1 MRIALHGRPFKEEF
15 IPFIKQIFA
24 ILTKHQVEVYI
35 NKQYAN
41 FLTKSQLIT
50 RNQFPIFSGDKD
62 FPDCDFVFSIGGD
75 GTLLESVTFIGSKEI
90 PILGFNI
97 GRLGYLATISTN
109 EIVESLAKL
118 FNGQYVLEPRTLIE
132 LQTDKDLFGETNFG
146 LNEVTI
152 LKRDTSSMIII
163 HTYIDGVFLN
173 SYWADGLMV
182 ATPTGSTG
190 YSLSVGG
197 PVVLPTSNNFIIAP
211 INPHS
216 LSVRPL
222 IVSDNAVISFRI
234 EGRSKNFLVSIDSRS
249 AKVDAS
255 VKLVVKK
262 SNFKAM
268 LVHLEGTDY
277 FQTLRTKLNWGIDVR
292 N

>member
-1 MRIALHGRPFKEEF
+1 LRIALHGRPFKEEF
-15 IPFIKQIFA
+15 IPYIKQIFA
-24 ILTKHQVEVYI
+24 ILASHNAKIYL
-35 NKQYAN
+35 NKSYAS

-50 RNQFPIFSGDKD
+50 KNQFPIFSSFKD

-75 GTLLESVTFIGSKEI
+75 GTLLESVTFIGEKQI

-109 EIVESLAKL
+109 EIGESLNRF
-118 FNGQYVLEPRTLIE
+118 FNGKYTLEPRTLVQLE
-132 LQTDKDLFGETNFG
+132 TDKDLFGETNFG

-197 PVVLPTSNNFIIAP
+197 PVVLPTCNNFIIAP

-222 IVSDNAVISFRI
+222 IVSDNAVISFKI

-249 AKVDAS
+249 AKVDAN

-262 SNFKAM
+262 ANFNAV
-268 LVHLEGTDY
+268 LVQIDGTDY